1 MPVRMSSDR
10 RSWIL
15 NEALYRVGRRTLL
28 EPGNSLRVVQDGR
41 VAGDAPVIRTS
52 FYPASEGVYGEWTFC
67 NLYIW
72 SEAVLT
78 VDRVST
84 PGTLKLTL
92 QRYWNF
98 GVSRPDAFVTLK
110 PV

>member
-1 MPVRMSSDR
+1 MPSDR

-15 NEALYRVGRRTLL
+15 NETLYRVGRRTLL

-52 FYPASEGVYGEWTFC
+52 FYPASEGVHGEWTFC

-110 PV
+110 PA